1 MAGSDPSRSP
11 PKAGITFTR
20 DFEIVEMSS
29 LSTTTNDKDQ
39 AAFNSTTSYA
49 VSTAPRPVRYANQ
62 KAAGQR
68 WVDSFKQVEGS
79 PEIIKDGYYVT
90 EGMEEMPRD
99 PDRYYDL
106 HAANARTAN
115 SALVR
120 DLKGRHLQMIAIG
133 GSIGTGLFVASGVD
147 LAQSGPASM
156 LTAYALTGAMQ
167 FCTMQSLAELA
178 VVFPISGSF
187 SAFSTR
193 FLDPSWG
200 FAMGWNYALQW
211 LVALPLEVIAGALTV
226 EYWNAS
232 LSKAI
237 FVTIFLLVIAV
248 INLFG
253 IRGYGE
259 AEFIFSTIKV
269 TAIVGFILLG
279 IVVNIGGTPH
289 DGYIGGRYWSDPGAT
304 KNGFKG
310 FCNVLVSAAF
320 AFSGTE
326 LVGLAAAE
334 TANPRKSIPTA
345 IRQVFWRIAIFYVVA
360 LLLVS
365 LLVPHDDPRLL
376 GAKSSVDAS
385 ASPFVIA
392 IESMGQTILPSI
404 MNAVILLAVI
414 SVGNSAV
421 FGSSRTLA
429 ALAEQSHA
437 PKMLAYID
445 RKGRPLVSVLITLAV
460 GLLAYLVD
468 LKQQGE
474 IFDWLIAICG
484 LSSLFTWGSICL
496 CHIRFRRAWKL
507 AGYSPH
513 QLPFQSQV
521 GLVGSYAGLIAN
533 LLVVAS
539 QFWTA
544 VAPLGGQVD
553 PSSMGIAKNFFLK
566 VLAVP
571 IVLIFY
577 LGHKLWFKTHILR
590 AKAMD
595 IDTGR
600 SFSRA
605 HSIHMDDPDPHRQW
619 PLWKRVYRSLC

>member
-1 MAGSDPSRSP
+1 MAGGESTRSP
-11 PKAGITFTR
+11 PPTAGITFTR

-29 LSTTTNDKDQ
+29 LSTHDKDQ
-39 AAFNSTTSYA
+39 APFNTTTTSYA
-49 VSTAPRPVRYANQ
+49 VSTAPRPVRYASQ

-79 PEIIKDGYYVT
+79 PGIINDGYYVT
-90 EGMEEMPRD
+90 RGSEEMPRD
-99 PDRYYDL
+99 PERHYDL

-120 DLKGRHLQMIAIG
+120 DLKSRHLQMIA
-133 GSIGTGLFVASGVD
+133 IGTGLFVASGVD
-147 LAQSGPASM
+147 LAQSGPASV

-226 EYWNAS
+226 EYWNSS

-237 FVTIFLLVIAV
+237 FVTIFLFMIAV

-253 IRGYGE
+253 IKGYGE
-259 AEFIFSTIKV
+259 AEFVFSTIKV
-269 TAIVGFILLG
+269 TAIVGFMCVYFYSSLLG

-289 DGYIGGRYWSDPGAT
+289 EGYIGGKYWVNPGAT
-304 KNGFKG
+304 NNGFKG

-345 IRQVFWRIAIFYVVA
+345 IRQVFWRIAVFYIVA
-360 LLLVS
+360 LLLVT

-376 GAKSSVDAS
+376 GAKSPDSTPEYYERRHS
-385 ASPFVIA
+385 
-392 IESMGQTILPSI
+392 
-404 MNAVILLAVI
+404 LAVV

-437 PKMLAYID
+437 PRVLAYID
-445 RKGRPLVSVLITLAV
+445 RKGRPLVSVLLTLAV

-468 LKQQGE
+468 LEEQPE
-474 IFDWLIAICG
+474 IFGWLIAICG

-496 CHIRFRRAWKL
+496 CHIRFRRAWAV
-507 AGYSPH
+507 AGCAPA
-513 QLPFQSQV
+513 QLPFRSQV
-521 GLVGSYAGLIAN
+521 GIVGSYAGLIAN

-544 VAPLGGQVD
+544 VSPLGPAQT
-553 PSSMGIAKNFFLK
+553 SSVGIAKNFFLK

-571 IVLIFY
+571 IVLAFY
-577 LGHKLWFKTHILR
+577 LGHKFWFKTHILR
-590 AKAMD
+590 AKAID

-600 SFSRA
+600 SFGRA
-605 HSIHMDDPDPHRQW
+605 DSVQPDDPSPRRKW
-619 PLWKRVYRSLC
+619 PRWKRIYRSLC

>member
-1 MAGSDPSRSP
+1 MAGGESTRSP
-11 PKAGITFTR
+11 PPTAGITFTR

-29 LSTTTNDKDQ
+29 LSTHDKDQ
-39 AAFNSTTSYA
+39 APFNTTTTSYA
-49 VSTAPRPVRYANQ
+49 VSTAPRPVRYASQ

-79 PEIIKDGYYVT
+79 PGIINGGYYVT
-90 EGMEEMPRD
+90 RGSEEMPRD
-99 PDRYYDL
+99 PERHYDL

-120 DLKGRHLQMIAIG
+120 DLKSRHLQMIAIG

-147 LAQSGPASM
+147 LAQSGPASV

-226 EYWNAS
+226 EYWNSS

-237 FVTIFLLVIAV
+237 FVTIFLFMIAV

-253 IRGYGE
+253 IKGYGE
-259 AEFIFSTIKV
+259 AEFVFSTIKV

-289 DGYIGGRYWSDPGAT
+289 EGYIGGKYWVNPGAT
-304 KNGFKG
+304 NNGFKG

-345 IRQVFWRIAIFYVVA
+345 IRQVFWRIAVFYIVA
-360 LLLVS
+360 LLLVT

-392 IESMGQTILPSI
+392 IESMGQTVLPSI
-404 MNAVILLAVI
+404 MNAVILVAVV

-437 PKMLAYID
+437 PRVLAYID
-445 RKGRPLVSVLITLAV
+445 RKGRPLVSVLLTLAV

-468 LKQQGE
+468 LEEQPE
-474 IFDWLIAICG
+474 IFGWLIAICG

-496 CHIRFRRAWKL
+496 CHIRFRRAWAV
-507 AGYSPH
+507 AGCAPA
-513 QLPFQSQV
+513 QLPFRSQV
-521 GLVGSYAGLIAN
+521 GIVGSYAGLIAN

-544 VAPLGGQVD
+544 VSPLGPAQT
-553 PSSMGIAKNFFLK
+553 SSVGIAKNFFLK

-571 IVLIFY
+571 IVLAFY
-577 LGHKLWFKTHILR
+577 LGHKFWFKTHILR
-590 AKAMD
+590 AKAID

-600 SFSRA
+600 SFGRA
-605 HSIHMDDPDPHRQW
+605 DSIQPDDPSPRRKW
-619 PLWKRVYRSLC
+619 PRWKRIYRSLC

>member
-11 PKAGITFTR
+11 SKAGITFTR

-29 LSTTTNDKDQ
+29 LSTADKDKDHPPLNT
-39 AAFNSTTSYA
+39 ASYA

-68 WVDSFKQVEGS
+68 WVDSFKPLEGS
-79 PEIIKDGYYVT
+79 SEVIKDGYYVT
-90 EGMEEMPRD
+90 EGMEEMPRE
-99 PDRYYDL
+99 PQRFYDL
-106 HAANARTAN
+106 QAANARTAN

-120 DLKGRHLQMIAIG
+120 GLKGRHLQMIAIG
-133 GSIGTGLFVASGVD
+133 GSIGTGLFVASGGD
-147 LAQSGPASM
+147 LAQSGPASL

-226 EYWNAS
+226 EYWNSS

-237 FVTIFLLVIAV
+237 FVTIFLFMIGV

-259 AEFIFSTIKV
+259 AEFLFSTVKV
-269 TAIVGFILLG
+269 TAIAAFILLG

-289 DGYIGGRYWSDPGAT
+289 SGYIGGTYWQNPGAT

-345 IRQVFWRIAIFYVVA
+345 IRQVFWRIALFYLVA
-360 LLLVS
+360 LLLVT
-365 LLVPHDDPRLL
+365 LLVPHNEPRLL

-392 IESMGQTILPSI
+392 IESMGETILPSI

-437 PKMLAYID
+437 PKLLAYID
-445 RKGRPLVSVLITLAV
+445 RKGRPLVSVLITLAA

-468 LKQQGE
+468 IKQQSE

-484 LSSLFTWGSICL
+484 LSSLFTWSSICL
-496 CHIRFRRAWKL
+496 CHIRFRGAWKA
-507 AGYSPH
+507 AGYTPA
-513 QLPFQSQV
+513 QLPFQSQA
-521 GLVGSYAGLIAN
+521 GLIGSYAALVAN
-533 LLVVAS
+533 VLVIAS

-544 VAPLGGQVD
+544 VSPLGGRAD
-553 PSSMGIAKNFFLK
+553 TSSIGIAKNFFLK
-566 VLAVP
+566 LLAVP
-571 IVLIFY
+571 IVLVFY
-577 LGHKLWFKTHILR
+577 FGHKLWFKTHILR
-590 AKAMD
+590 TKAMD

-600 SFSRA
+600 SFTRA
-605 HSIHMDDPDPHRQW
+605 QSIHTDDPSLNRKW
-619 PLWKRVYRSLC
+619 PFWKRVYRSLC

>member
-1 MAGSDPSRSP
+1 M
-11 PKAGITFTR
+11 
-20 DFEIVEMSS
+20 
-29 LSTTTNDKDQ
+29 
-39 AAFNSTTSYA
+39 
-49 VSTAPRPVRYANQ
+49 
-62 KAAGQR
+62 
-68 WVDSFKQVEGS
+68 
-79 PEIIKDGYYVT
+79 
-90 EGMEEMPRD
+90 
-99 PDRYYDL
+99 
-106 HAANARTAN
+106 
-115 SALVR
+115 
-120 DLKGRHLQMIAIG
+120 
-133 GSIGTGLFVASGVD
+133 
-147 LAQSGPASM
+147 
-156 LTAYALTGAMQ
+156 
-167 FCTMQSLAELA
+167 
-178 VVFPISGSF
+178 
-187 SAFSTR
+187 
-193 FLDPSWG
+193 
-200 FAMGWNYALQW
+200 
-211 LVALPLEVIAGALTV
+211 
-226 EYWNAS
+226 
-232 LSKAI
+232 
-237 FVTIFLLVIAV
+237 
-248 INLFG
+248 
-253 IRGYGE
+253 
-259 AEFIFSTIKV
+259 
-269 TAIVGFILLG
+269 
-279 IVVNIGGTPH
+279 
-289 DGYIGGRYWSDPGAT
+289 
-304 KNGFKG
+304 
-310 FCNVLVSAAF
+310 SAAF

-345 IRQVFWRIAIFYVVA
+345 IRQVFWRIAIFYIVA
-360 LLLVS
+360 LLLVT

-437 PKMLAYID
+437 PKILAYID
-445 RKGRPLVSVLITLAV
+445 RKGRPLVSVVITLAV

-474 IFDWLIAICG
+474 IFDWLVAMCG

-507 AGYSPH
+507 AGYSPA
-513 QLPFQSQV
+513 QLPFTSQAGV
-521 GLVGSYAGLIAN
+521 VGSYAGLIAN
-533 LLVVAS
+533 ILVVAS

-544 VAPLGGQVD
+544 VSPLVQTDSTSG
-553 PSSMGIAKNFFLK
+553 GIAKNFFLK

-577 LGHKLWFKTHILR
+577 LGHKMWFRTRILR

-605 HSIHMDDPDPHRQW
+605 HSIHTDNPNPHRKW
-619 PLWKRVYRSLC
+619 PLWKRMYRSLC